1 MRTLQSS
8 DTFYYSERDE
18 RQGKTKKNINI
29 LFKYIKYIECNARRI
44 AMILQYR
51 EQHFHYIII
60 ISLLAAIRL
69 ISHIRIINKSKN
81 GYVDIAPRANAQTKE
96 EKNRS

>member
-1 MRTLQSS
+1 M
-8 DTFYYSERDE
+8 
-18 RQGKTKKNINI
+18 KI
-29 LFKYIKYIECNARRI
+29 IKYIECNARRI

-60 ISLLAAIRL
+60 IISLLAAIRF
-69 ISHIRIINKSKN
+69 ISHVRIINKSKN

-96 EKNRS
+96 EEEKKKKNEVKLQ